1 MKSNYFMNKVVLGPC
16 LSVCAL
22 ILQLLSVHAAPVNMS
37 DQEFTALTGSY
48 VEDAFCVQS
57 HDDENLHNW
66 MEKVAKI
73 QLRVNVEKYTAD
85 LVKKIMKPVT
95 VSSNKQ
101 KYRKIKIKL
110 NGTDCWMSGKYRLTG
125 DLFHHAGVKR
135 EILHSIK
142 VKITDGRIDN
152 ILKFKLLAPKTRAG
166 KFEVLNY
173 VIHKNLGLLAPRTSL
188 VEVQIGGQLYEAIFQ
203 EDVNE
208 QLLEHNNLHE
218 VILME
223 ADEGY
228 IPFDTPRIINKNLT
242 KNDQFKDI
250 SSYALEKLGQVFQS
264 TSKYNMEMGVDSP
277 LFLDFIPEKSRNEFI
292 YFHLL
297 NFSLNS
303 TGGLTTHDSRI
314 IFDHISRRYRPIYY
328 DGHANGRTPKVSDLN
343 FDIPDDI
350 QFRLLKNLK
359 SLDLIKLKSDLND
372 LGAQFSIKELQKVL
386 NDSIEFIEAT
396 KNTSHE
402 PYVPV
407 ETSKILLDYEQIEE
421 KSKQLIKKHNISS
434 LQVSWMIDET
444 ELEKC
449 VYHKNE
455 KNCNKETLNVN
466 QKLVY
471 QPEIRSLDQG
481 VFLHGLSSESLVTPY
496 FQELVFNTLTLLG
509 TGTTIEHTNNLELS
523 VNEDAKTITVTS
535 NNISASTSQ
544 IRVSGGVLND
554 WEFVVKKGVFLGYEK
569 QAGTR
574 ASKFGLT
581 GCITFNDLNVKS
593 LKVHIQDSMCED
605 AIHFVRT
612 KGHIESVTV
621 INTLADAI
629 DADFSDLIFDNLDI
643 FEAGNDCVDFSA
655 GTYQII
661 KNKFHNCGDKGV
673 SAGEG
678 SIVVLDNSEIR
689 GALIGI
695 VSKDESSVV
704 FKKARLLNV
713 DVCLAVYKKK
723 QQYGTARLVGED
735 LVCTSEKYFQQNG
748 SYLNYKMN

>member
-1 MKSNYFMNKVVLGPC
+1 MNKIVLDTC
-16 LSVCAL
+16 LFVCAL
-22 ILQLLSVHAAPVNMS
+22 ILQVLNVHAAPVNMS
-37 DQEFTALTGSY
+37 DQEFTALTGLY
-48 VEDAFCVQS
+48 VEDAFCDQS
-57 HDDENLHNW
+57 HDDEYLNNW

-95 VSSNKQ
+95 ISSNKQ

-110 NGTDCWMSGKYRLTG
+110 NGTDCWISGKYRLTG
-125 DLFHHAGVKR
+125 DLYDHVGVKR

-152 ILKFKLLAPKTRAG
+152 ILKFKLLAPKTRSG
-166 KFEVLNY
+166 KLEVLNY
-173 VIHKNLGLLAPRTSL
+173 VIHKKLGLLAPRTSL
-188 VEVQIGGQLYEAIFQ
+188 VEVQIGGQTYEAIFQ

-218 VILME
+218 AILLE

-228 IPFDTPRIINKNLT
+228 FPFATPRIINKNLT
-242 KNDQFKDI
+242 KNAHFRDI
-250 SSYALEKLGQVFQS
+250 SMYALEKIGQVFQS
-264 TSKYNMEMGVDSP
+264 TSKYNMETRIDNP
-277 LFLDFIPEKSRNEFI
+277 IFLDFIPEKSRNEFI

-303 TGGLTTHDSRI
+303 AGGLTTDDSRFV
-314 IFDHISRRYRPIYY
+314 FDHISRRYRPIYY
-328 DGHANGRTPKVSDLN
+328 DGHATGTTSKVSDLN

-350 QFRLLKNLK
+350 QFRLLEDLK
-359 SLDLIKLKSDLND
+359 SLNLIKLESDLND
-372 LGAQFSIKELQKVL
+372 LGAQFSIKELQKIL
-386 NDSIEFIEAT
+386 NDAINFIKAAKGKKTSI
-396 KNTSHE
+396 K
-402 PYVPV
+402 PV
-407 ETSKILLDYEQIEE
+407 KTSKVLIDYEQIE
-421 KSKQLIKKHNISS
+421 KTSKQLIKNKNISS
-434 LQVSWMIDET
+434 LQVSWIINET

-449 VYHKNE
+449 VYHKN
-455 KNCNKETLNVN
+455 KKKCNKESLNEN
-466 QKLVY
+466 QKLIY
-471 QPEIRSLDQG
+471 QKEIRSLSQG

-496 FQELVFNTLTLLG
+496 FQELAFNTLTLLG
-509 TGTTIEHTNNLELS
+509 TGTIIEHTNNLELS
-523 VNEDAKTITVTS
+523 VNEDAKTITVAS
-535 NNISASTSQ
+535 NNKSASTSQ
-544 IRVSGGVLND
+544 IRVSGGVLDD
-554 WEFVVKKGVFLGYEK
+554 WEFVVKKGVFLGYKK

-629 DADFSDLIFDNLDI
+629 DADFSDLTFDNLDI

-655 GTYQII
+655 GTYQIS
-661 KNKFHNCGDKGV
+661 KNKFYNCGDKGV
-673 SAGEG
+673 SVGEG
-678 SIVVLDNSEIR
+678 SSVVLNNSEIR

-695 VSKDESSVV
+695 VSKDGSSVV
-704 FKKARLLNV
+704 IKEARLLNV

-723 QQYGTARLVGED
+723 QEYGTARIVRED
-735 LVCTSEKYFQQNG
+735 INCDSEKYFQQNG
-748 SYLNYKMN
+748 SHLNY